1 MDRSERERPTPTDE
15 PRQFSAV
22 DHSARAPMKNAASC
36 ENQCELQNAVIIGI
50 SNAHG
55 GPGPPRPGPRPPEGR
70 RQTRNRRG
78 PARPGRPRRE
88 SAGRQP
94 RGPAPREDTGCRRL
108 EGTAKSQ
115 VAAPPPPLSGE
126 DEPHGY
132 PERERENGHR
142 PGAGSAPRAGRRT
155 PRGSPPRRGRSALSI
170 RPTREPV
177 VPQQVERF
185 ERWALDPAAGEHPPA
200 GARCPGQIRLYICTY
215 TEPGGRRET
224 GAGERRGVAGRAAGG
239 GGGAATRVPPARERD
254 GETNRQRTRSAVT
267 SRRGR
272 RGGRPES
279 PARRSPSARPRRPQR
294 RARPTTSGRAR
305 GPAGF
310 KHITKRR
317 KRN

>member
-1 MDRSERERPTPTDE
+1 MAHAGVRGRAARAARSARRAPGPRDAGARSSTGRGDRRRRSERPPLGKGAAAPEATGPRPVRLPPWIFSFPEVMDRSERERRTPTDE

-200 GARCPGQIRLYICTY
+200 GARCPGQI
-215 TEPGGRRET
+215 
-224 GAGERRGVAGRAAGG
+224 
-239 GGGAATRVPPARERD
+239 
-254 GETNRQRTRSAVT
+254 
-267 SRRGR
+267 
-272 RGGRPES
+272 
-279 PARRSPSARPRRPQR
+279 
-294 RARPTTSGRAR
+294 
-305 GPAGF
+305 
-310 KHITKRR
+310 
-317 KRN
+317 